1 MEAISCRSLRVNF
14 GSMEV
19 LRGIDLAV
27 PKGGW
32 TTVVGPNGSG
42 KTTLLR
48 SIAGIQSSQGVIQID
63 GHSLGAFNRREVAKQ
78 IAIVPQQ
85 PVIPDGMRIIDYVL
99 LGRTSHLGFL
109 GIEKKSDIEIAQS
122 ALEELDVNFSESRTM
137 GTLSGGERQR
147 VVVARALT
155 QGSPILLL
163 DEPTTSLDIGH
174 QQEMLEVVD
183 ELRSRLGLTVLATM
197 HDLTLA
203 GQYAESL
210 ILIEQG
216 QVVASGSAQEVLTE
230 DLITHHYRASIKV
243 IEDDSGPIVTPV
255 RRKNSNSLE

>member
-19 LRGIDLAV
+19 LHGIDLAV

-63 GHSLGAFNRREVAKQ
+63 GHSLGAFNRREVSKQ

-85 PVIPDGMRIIDYVL
+85 PVIPEGMRIIDYVL
-99 LGRTSHLGFL
+99 LGRTSHLGFF
-109 GIEKKSDIEIAQS
+109 GTEKKSDIEMAQAS
-122 ALEELDVNFSESRTM
+122 LEELDVSFSESRTM

-174 QQEMLEVVD
+174 QQEMLEVID

-197 HDLTLA
+197 HDLTL
-203 GQYAESL
+203 SL
-210 ILIEQG
+210 IHISEP
-216 QVVASGSAQEVLTE
+216 TRP
-230 DLITHHYRASIKV
+230 Y
-243 IEDDSGPIVTPV
+243 
-255 RRKNSNSLE
+255 